1 LGKERAATLCG
12 QGCCFY
18 KASNGSG
25 FSHQPYFQRYEANGL
40 HEISDGGA
48 GKGIFLV
55 MQSGKARTELRNI
68 TFEYNSGNDLIVR
81 LNQFRKD
88 SPEEA
93 SMIIRQMFDN
103 ACM

>member
-1 LGKERAATLCG
+1 
-12 QGCCFY
+12 
-18 KASNGSG
+18 
-25 FSHQPYFQRYEANGL
+25 
-40 HEISDGGA
+40 
-48 GKGIFLV
+48 
-55 MQSGKARTELRNI
+55 
-68 TFEYNSGNDLIVR
+68 LIVR